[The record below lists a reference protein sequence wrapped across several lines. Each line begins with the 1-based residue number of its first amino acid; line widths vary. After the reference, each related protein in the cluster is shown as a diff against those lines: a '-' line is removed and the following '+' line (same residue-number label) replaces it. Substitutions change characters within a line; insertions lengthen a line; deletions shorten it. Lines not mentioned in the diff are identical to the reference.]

1 MPARLI
7 AAHQAMAPEEQAIAS
22 AASAKLRLQVAGS
35 APLPISVKAAWESG
49 IGGGQVLLERYG
61 MTETGLIA
69 GTGWENEKRVGVSHC
84 GGWAAAEELWDC
96 RHVLCRGARAEPRP
110 VRHSLSLVP
119 LRVNVLKGLGVA
131 CRLLHPTIFHIG
143 YGLAALCSA
152 NTQGCVGFAFPG
164 MEIRLWD
171 SASSKVITE
180 SDVPGDIECRGAQ
193 VTKEYWRNPAAT
205 EKEFNDGWFRTGD
218 VGIFSGAAGEEGL
231 LKILGR
237 ASVDIIKSGGEKISA
252 VEIERAILEL
262 PGISDAAVVGLPDE
276 EWGQIVAAVIV
287 CEREELSIKAL
298 REELRS
304 ELAAYKL
311 PRKVKVL
318 KAIPRNA
325 MGKVQKK
332 LIVEQEF

>member
-1 MPARLI
+1 MFFSVPTGYCMCSPLLSSLTAARLI
-7 AAHQAMAPEEQAIAS
+7 AAYKAMSPEQQKIAS
-22 AASAKLRLQVAGS
+22 AASATLRLQASGS
-35 APLPISVKAAWESG
+35 APLPESVKAEWESG

-69 GTGWENEKRVGVSHC
+69 GTGWENEKRVKVSIPSGSSHHTAVLH
-84 GGWAAAEELWDC
+84 GAAD
-96 RHVLCRGARAEPRP
+96 
-110 VRHSLSLVP
+110 
-119 LRVNVLKGLGVA
+119 
-131 CRLLHPTIFHIG
+131 
-143 YGLAALCSA
+143 
-152 NTQGCVGFAFPG
+152 TQGCVGFAFPK

-171 SASSKVITE
+171 PATHSVIISRDE
-180 SDVPGDIECRGAQ
+180 PGNIECRGPQ
-193 VTKEYWRNPAAT
+193 VTKEYWRNPSAT

-218 VGIFSGAAGEEGL
+218 VGIWSGAQGEEGM

-252 VEIERAILEL
+252 VEIERALLEL
-262 PGISDAAVVGLPDE
+262 PGIRDAAVVGVPNE
-276 EWGQIVAAVIV
+276 EWGQIVAAVV
-287 CEREELSIKAL
+287 VADREVDTKGL

-318 KAIPRNA
+318 ESIPRNA

-332 LIVEQEF
+332 VIVEREFASA